1 MPPVG
6 YALSPRR
13 TEETAARFRDWIARR
28 GRQTAAAGA
37 VAIGLLLLLRGLLEL
52 VL

>member
-1 MPPVG
+1 VD
-6 YALSPRR
+6 AFRR
-13 TEETAARFRDWIARR
+13 WLREK

-37 VAIGLLLLLRGLLEL
+37 VAIGLLLLARGLLEL